1 MSETQS
7 DDWDDL
13 IRSMLFVNAV
23 RYFGNINYKKKE
35 FLIQDIKD

>member
-1 MSETQS
+1 MSETQN

-13 IRSMLFVNAV
+13 IRRDMLFVNAV

-35 FLIQDIKD
+35 F